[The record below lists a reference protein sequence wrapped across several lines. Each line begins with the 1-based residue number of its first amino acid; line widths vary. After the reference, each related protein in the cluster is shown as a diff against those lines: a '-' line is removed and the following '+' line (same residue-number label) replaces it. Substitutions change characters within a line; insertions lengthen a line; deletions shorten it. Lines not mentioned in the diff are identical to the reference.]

1 MKNKFKS
8 KADDREKLKELVTRQ
23 LPRREREATEHTPS
37 RGQTKPDNHTDLP
50 KAHHN
55 WKWKA
60 LGGRVFLFLFQS
72 VKHTSLTSP
81 CLELNP
87 GFSDPR
93 QALCYR
99 TTIYLPTFFVPTFY
113 VWKGS
118 GKLSRLNLNWLGSSS
133 CLLTGDPLSTES

>member
-8 KADDREKLKELVTRQ
+8 KADDRRKLKELVTRQ

-60 LGGRVFLFLFQS
+60 LVVGYSYSYFNL
-72 VKHTSLTSP
+72 
-81 CLELNP
+81 LN
-87 GFSDPR
+87 
-93 QALCYR
+93 
-99 TTIYLPTFFVPTFY
+99 I
-113 VWKGS
+113 
-118 GKLSRLNLNWLGSSS
+118 
-133 CLLTGDPLSTES
+133 PL